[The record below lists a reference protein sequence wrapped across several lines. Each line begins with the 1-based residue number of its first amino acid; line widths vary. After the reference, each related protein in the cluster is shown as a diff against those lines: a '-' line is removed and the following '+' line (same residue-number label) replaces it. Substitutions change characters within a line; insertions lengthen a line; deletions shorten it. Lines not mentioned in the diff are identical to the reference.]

1 MQWTDVDADLPLPG
15 SFHLKLVTLEVELT
29 DVMLIN
35 LYMACR
41 IEAFTLKS
49 SEKLTFTRSYLIN

>member
-41 IEAFTLKS
+41 IEAFTLK
-49 SEKLTFTRSYLIN
+49 